1 MGNRQQAWYWVVGFM
16 TVAGLMLIGWQ
27 LFFASL
33 PTAPAR
39 KQVMP
44 YQEELTRALRVE
56 NQPERAIRLY
66 EQIASQPATTD
77 EQRFQIGYARYQIGR
92 LYAEQKQFRQA
103 QQAFTLLASQRL
115 SIPASPVEPGFGTW
129 SEQGAY
135 QAAICAFQFD
145 PKAGL
150 QQMIRFIR
158 RHPGSPLVYG
168 AHKRILRW
176 TKEQPPSE
184 AEQAW
189 KKVQAVQK
197 EKQKWVAACGP
208 QALAYILKH
217 FGQEVDWSKLM
228 QECGTTEQGTDLWSL
243 AEAARRR
250 GISCTGLEVSKAGLL
265 QQSPPFILWSKE
277 GHYQVVEGS
286 PSEAWTVYDPQSD
299 QHSPLAAWSLPAEWQ
314 GVILAFRQ
322 TGFRLESKNR
332 SKEVSGLPSTRGR

>member
-1 MGNRQQAWYWVVGFM
+1 MGNRQRAWYWVVGLM
-16 TVAGLMLIGWQ
+16 TVAGLMPIGWQ
-27 LFFASL
+27 LFFACPS
-33 PTAPAR
+33 PAPAQ
-39 KQVMP
+39 KTVMP
-44 YQEELTRALRVE
+44 YQDELTRALRAE

-66 EQIASQPATTD
+66 KQIASQPASTD

-103 QQAFTLLASQRL
+103 QQAFNTLANQKLTV
-115 SIPASPVEPGFGTW
+115 PASPMEPGFGTW

-135 QAAICAFQFD
+135 QAAICAYQSD

-158 RHPGSPLVYG
+158 RHPSSPLVYG
-168 AHKRILRW
+168 AYKRILRW
-176 TKEQPPSE
+176 TKEQPPPE

-189 KKVQAVQK
+189 KKVQAVQQ
-197 EKQKWVAACGP
+197 EKKKSIAACGP
-208 QALAYILKH
+208 QALSYILKQYGH
-217 FGQEVDWSKLM
+217 KVDWSKLM
-228 QECGTTEQGTDLWSL
+228 KECGTTEQGTDLWSL
-243 AEAARRR
+243 AEAARWR

-286 PSEAWTVYDPQSD
+286 PSGEWRVYDPQSD
-299 QHSPLAAWSLPAEWQ
+299 QRSPFAAWSLPAEWK
-314 GVILAFRQ
+314 GVILVFRQ

-332 SKEVSGLPSTRGR
+332 NKEVSGLPSTRGR